1 MDYQRLTQTIL
12 DLSSKR
18 WDWNQGALSVRN
30 PQVPKSQRNI
40 SRMIH
45 TYTQM
50 LHVWY
55 ICTYI
60 WVIFAVKVDTYS
72 ITTWSIWDPAPQEFL
87 PCFCWLNPYP
97 HGWFNPPFPV
107 NSKTTRTPGRRHIHW
122 QGASCRTP
130 WEIHC
135 GKSRAL
141 DDCFVRDA
149 SCIYGIPGLVNIQ
162 KANWKIHPFYSWVNQ
177 LFRLGHFQ

>member
-60 WVIFAVKVDTYS
+60 WVMFAVNVDTYS

-87 PCFCWLNPYP
+87 PCFCWLKPYP
-97 HGWFNPPFPV
+97 HGWFMLVQSPV
-107 NSKTTRTPGRRHIHW
+107 PSQLENHVHPRKKAHPLARCFLADPMGDPLWKITGPWWLLRKGYIMHLWDTRPGKHTK
-122 QGASCRTP
+122 SYRT
-130 WEIHC
+130 
-135 GKSRAL
+135 GKST
-141 DDCFVRDA
+141 
-149 SCIYGIPGLVNIQ
+149 
-162 KANWKIHPFYSWVNQ
+162 
-177 LFRLGHFQ
+177 HFIAG